1 MRPFLLSML
10 LAALPALAADKPST
24 AGKTVTVFTPPL
36 WLPAL
41 QRART
46 LRVYLPPSYASRR
59 ERRYPVIYLHDA
71 QNLFDD
77 ATSYAGE
84 WGIDETLDALAKST
98 GFEAIAIGLDHGDER
113 RLNELSAWP
122 HAQFGAGDNDKY
134 LSDLVDVIKPF
145 VDANWRTLPGR
156 EHTAIAGSSFGG
168 LASHYALL
176 RRPDVF
182 SKAGVFSPS
191 YWVSEQAFMQAGNV
205 ALPADTR
212 VYFTVGGKEGEDT
225 VANAQ
230 RMLGVLRGRGLGE
243 RATLSLE
250 PAFEHNEA
258 AWRAE
263 FPRAVRFLFG
273 LSPAD

>member
-1 MRPFLLSML
+1 MRPLLLLL
-10 LAALPALAADKPST
+10 LATLPAFAADKPST
-24 AGKTVTVFTPPL
+24 AGEAVIVFTPPL
-36 WLPAL
+36 RLPAL

-46 LRVYLPPSYASRR
+46 LRVYLPPGYATQRA
-59 ERRYPVIYLHDA
+59 RRYPVIYLHDA

-84 WGIDETLDALAKST
+84 WGVDEALDALARET
-98 GFEAIAIGLDHGDER
+98 GFEAIAVGLDHGDER

-122 HAQFGAGDNDKY
+122 HPQFGSGDNDKY
-134 LSDLVDVIKPF
+134 LSDLVGVIKPF
-145 VDANWRTLPGR
+145 VDANWRTRPER
-156 EHTAIAGSSFGG
+156 EHTAVVGSSFGG

-191 YWVSEQAFMQAGNV
+191 YWVSEQAFMQARNV
-205 ALPADTR
+205 GLPEGAR

-225 VANAQ
+225 VADAE
-230 RMLGVLRGRGLGE
+230 RMLAVLRERGAGD

-250 PAFEHNEA
+250 PAFEHNEQ
-258 AWRAE
+258 AWRTE

-273 LSPAD
+273 LPPAD